1 MATSD
6 DILAESTVGNSIG
19 GTPMG
24 LIYME
29 LKIIKLLL
37 MEGFGVTDDDF
48 TILQPIPN
56 TLNPPT
62 TIANE

>member
-1 MATSD
+1 MATND

-24 LIYME
+24 LVYMQ
-29 LKIIKLLL
+29 LKIITNILKE
-37 MEGFGVTDDDF
+37 MAQITDDDF
-48 TILQPIPN
+48 TILQPPAN
-56 TLNPPT
+56 TLNPPS